1 MALRQEELGIM
12 QSYREQSN
20 YHGNPP
26 TYPPES
32 HGAPRLEELSPR
44 QQAHIF
50 QGGYGGRRSGTA
62 TPTAIAP
69 GENPSLQNYQSYRKE
84 SGDIYYLGSK
94 EAGTPGGQTQ
104 QRRLPGPVQ
113 SYGPPQ
119 GNSSTSSTGYSS
131 PYGRESH
138 PSQFAGQH
146 SSSASLSQYS
156 QDFPGSFSPGSG
168 QYSSHVASQQLR
180 HQLYQ
185 SHQPISPAG
194 NPPASTGTSHLQQI
208 QRSANLNSP
217 GYALRMGQFA
227 QHYQASQGS
236 SSSSYPQRFGQSG
249 ANYEGYSP
257 GGTSSPYESHMSGSS
272 YGTQQA
278 YSSFTS
284 QHLKNF
290 ETAKMPQGGSQGQQ
304 QSASPLMQFPN
315 SSKLLTQNQLGQYNQ
330 SEVPVRSPMQFQ
342 QNFSPISNPS
352 PAPSV
357 VQSPTCSSTPS
368 PLMTSSE
375 NIQCGQGNVPLQ
387 SRNRILPVMPQLSP
401 NAQITSFKGF
411 GVEGPTEKHVT
422 DPGLSSLSALSSQVA
437 NLPNTVQHMLLS
449 DALATHKKGGK
460 RTSRKTDSCANSE
473 TSSQAEEQLK
483 SPMAESLDGSCSSSS
498 GDPGERVRQL
508 SGQSTS
514 SEAGYKG
521 PPSEMPPSPA
531 HTWQNE
537 PSGKTTVQDVDTV
550 PEPAKSYPEIS
561 KASEK
566 AVGVIVSTETVT
578 NRSEKL
584 VDEAPT
590 VANNNE
596 EEEEEDDDDDP
607 SPEPEQSEITKEEDT
622 ETCLNPQN
630 GEPITVD
637 ASSSTGVNEPL
648 IETDKSPVGA
658 GFGFKEAPSISR
670 NTSSLAQQP
679 KNSDAGTFGGQ
690 SDRKT
695 GRNDKYPSLLQE
707 FLQGH
712 HQQERRYVRNAQ
724 EQPPVT
730 ESPDVPL
737 RPNVLMSQANE
748 QPNRS
753 MPEKTLTPQLESTHW
768 GQWDRKH
775 TSEIKHINLAE
786 YPNTR
791 KYEGEPPAPCHEPIS
806 GPSERRSV
814 ICDISPLRQLMRD
827 PASSHH
833 IDSTQERSQDGRAG
847 QSVILPSGMLS
858 LEKSSSQ
865 SGIAKA
871 EDTDSTK
878 MIRRR
883 TVEQCIPYGS
893 KDSPRGNASPRS
905 MTFDSNQEY
914 SSHGRSTNPKRGPGR
929 VGSRGRSP
937 AQSHDLGDKLKSL
950 GRSRGATDIHHVT
963 PTMSLSERASR
974 EALYSAFFQN
984 ADASALAYH
993 TNSRSSSY
1001 GEPHPSFTSSLHYKR
1016 QMYQQEEYKEWL
1028 GSTAQAI
1035 LSASH
1040 HRQELQRK
1048 SPRQESFHV
1057 RSPGRSENEG
1067 LPYSQ
1072 PTSYHDPSNID
1083 FSRQMRMS
1091 EGTSTTLTAGDF
1103 KQNSQKTPPGDSTG
1117 WHLGRQSLPAKKSG
1131 SLASAN
1137 QKPFSSIRDHETHG
1151 PRQVEPTEFSKSGCN
1166 AHRPSG
1172 PEDSSHHNPLIMR
1185 RKVRSFISPI
1195 PSKRQLP
1202 DDKAHV
1208 IASSKEACD
1217 RTLASHNRSPRG
1229 NENELLSTAEEQSK
1243 SGPEQRSPT
1252 AVTLSSPTKTKI
1264 LPPRK
1269 GRGLKLEAI
1278 VQKITSPNVRRTT
1291 TPSNTDIVVEPV
1303 TLEDILSLKGRPSE
1317 ACSST
1322 IEETTERTVDA
1333 VPDTNKNFL
1342 NIKRLSPKSFEAWPA
1357 NNDKQIKIEIE
1368 EQFMET
1374 KDLPQSGPSIQQASN
1389 HYLETG
1395 ENSPALEQ
1403 KSEQKSSEPQPP
1415 PRETPDKEKVVTAP
1429 CPVTPKQTI
1438 IPPKGYFPSGKKRG
1452 RPIGSVSKQK
1462 KQQLQQQQLQ
1472 QQQQNVHQQVQDQ
1485 QQLQPPIA
1493 TDLTPLP
1500 QQTQSISQQE
1510 IEAEP
1515 KPKRRRR
1522 ERRKQPGTTR
1532 RRRGKQAAPIVAP
1545 IEPEIKLKYASQILD
1560 KTETKPKSFFPYI
1573 HVENKEELGL
1583 ACVIINAEEEEQRWR
1598 KETSARKEQRSTSPQ
1613 PSERKALPASS
1624 FMVLGPAVTESASVG
1639 HLVCC
1644 FCGKWANYKNFGDL
1658 FGPFYT
1664 QEYAS
1669 TLSKNPPP
1677 KKSSET
1683 PQKVKVRHKDTL
1695 DGSKSDSDEEEEL
1708 PQQAREQR
1716 SLSAHLRYKRRNRS
1730 GDCTSR
1736 LAVPSHR
1743 KTTDS
1748 SELLSLD
1755 SSGSVNADGVP
1766 DQGFQIPQLPLDSNE
1781 FWMHEACVLW
1791 ANGVYFVCGRLY
1803 GLQEACDVAKE
1814 MICAHCQEPGAT
1826 LGCFNKGCVC
1836 CYHFPCAMDSECL
1849 LNEENFSVRCP
1860 KHKTKTIKGVSA
1872 EQPEQG

>member
-1 MALRQEELGIM
+1 M
-12 QSYREQSN
+12 QSFREQSN

-32 HGAPRLEELSPR
+32 HGASRLEEFSPR
-44 QQAHIF
+44 QQTQIF
-50 QGGYGGRRSGTA
+50 PGGYGGRRSGAA
-62 TPTAIAP
+62 TPTAITP
-69 GENPSLQNYQSYRKE
+69 GENSNLQNYQAYRKE
-84 SGDIYYLGSK
+84 SGDFYYLGNKDAS
-94 EAGTPGGQTQ
+94 TPGGQTP
-104 QRRLPGPVQ
+104 QRRLPGSVQ

-119 GNSSTSSTGYSS
+119 GNSSTSSTSYSS
-131 PYGRESH
+131 QYGRESH
-138 PSQFAGQH
+138 HSQFAGQH
-146 SSSASLSQYS
+146 SASASLSQYA
-156 QDFPGSFSPGSG
+156 QDFPGSFSPGGG
-168 QYSSHVASQQLR
+168 QYSSHVPSQQLR

-185 SHQPISPAG
+185 SHQPLSQAG
-194 NPPASTGTSHLQQI
+194 NPPVSPGTSHLQQI

-217 GYALRMGQFA
+217 SGYPLRMGQFG
-227 QHYQASQGS
+227 QHYQSSPGS
-236 SSSSYPQRFGQSG
+236 SSSSFPPQRFGQSG
-249 ANYEGYSP
+249 TNYEGYSP
-257 GGTSSPYESHMSGSS
+257 GGTPSPYESHISGSS

-278 YSSFTS
+278 YSSYAS
-284 QHLKNF
+284 QHLKNL
-290 ETAKMPQGGSQGQQ
+290 EAAKMPQGGSQPPQQ
-304 QSASPLMQFPN
+304 QQQNPSHLMQFSN
-315 SSKLLTQNQLGQYNQ
+315 SSKLLTQNQTGQYNQ

-352 PAPSV
+352 PAASV

-375 NIQCGQGNVPLQ
+375 NVQCTQGNVPLQ
-387 SRNRILPVMPQLSP
+387 SRNRMLPMMPQLSP
-401 NAQITSFKGF
+401 NTQITSFKGY
-411 GVEGPTEKHVT
+411 GVEGPHEKRLT

-483 SPMAESLDGSCSSSS
+483 SPMAESIDGSCSSS
-498 GDPGERVRQL
+498 DPGERVRQL

-514 SEAGYKG
+514 SEAGFKG
-521 PPSEMPPSPA
+521 PPSEKPPSPVQ
-531 HTWQNE
+531 TWQNE
-537 PSGKTTVQDVDTV
+537 PSGKTAVQDIDTV
-550 PEPAKSYPEIS
+550 PEPAETYLEIS
-561 KASEK
+561 KPSEK

-578 NRSEKL
+578 NRPEKL

-590 VANNNE
+590 VITNDDDDGV
-596 EEEEEDDDDDP
+596 DDDDDDDDAP
-607 SPEPEQSEITKEEDT
+607 SPEPELLETAKKEEDT
-622 ETCLNPQN
+622 KTCPNTQN
-630 GEPITVD
+630 GEPNMVD
-637 ASSSTGVNEPL
+637 ATSATVANVPL

-658 GFGFKEAPSISR
+658 GFGFKEASSASLNTPS
-670 NTSSLAQQP
+670 LPPQP

-690 SDRKT
+690 SERKT

-707 FLQGH
+707 VLQGH

-724 EQPPVT
+724 EQPPPVT

-753 MPEKTLTPQLESTHW
+753 MLGKTLAPHLESSHW
-768 GQWDRKH
+768 GQWDRKP
-775 TSEIKHINLAE
+775 TSEMKQINLAD
-786 YPNTR
+786 YANTR
-791 KYEGEPPAPCHEPIS
+791 KFEGEPAGPCHEPSS

-814 ICDISPLRQLMRD
+814 ICDISPLRQLVWD
-827 PASSHH
+827 PSNSHHVASSQ
-833 IDSTQERSQDGRAG
+833 DRSQDGRAG

-858 LEKSSSQ
+858 FEKSNSE
-865 SGIAKA
+865 SGVAKA
-871 EDTDSTK
+871 EDTESSK
-878 MIRRR
+878 IIRKRAG
-883 TVEQCIPYGS
+883 EQCIPYSS
-893 KDSPRGNASPRS
+893 KESPRRNASPRS
-905 MTFDSNQEY
+905 MTFDASQEY
-914 SSHGRSTNPKRGPGR
+914 SSHSRSSNPKRGGGR
-929 VGSRGRSP
+929 LGSRGRSP
-937 AQSHDLGDKLKSL
+937 AQSQDLSEKLKMSP
-950 GRSRGATDIHHVT
+950 GRSRSSTEIHHLT

-984 ADASALAYH
+984 ADNSALAYH
-993 TNSRSSSY
+993 TNSRASSY

-1028 GSTAQAI
+1028 GSSAQAI
-1035 LSASH
+1035 LSASQ
-1040 HRQELQRK
+1040 HRQDFQRK

-1067 LPYSQ
+1067 LAYNQ
-1072 PTSYHDPSNID
+1072 PGSYHDHSNLD
-1083 FSRQMRMS
+1083 YSRQMRMS
-1091 EGTSTTLTAGDF
+1091 ESTSSTLTAGDF
-1103 KQNSQKTPPGDSTG
+1103 KRNSQKTPPGDPAG
-1117 WHLGRQSLPAKKSG
+1117 WHLGRQSSPAKKSG
-1131 SLASAN
+1131 SSAN
-1137 QKPFSSIRDHETHG
+1137 QKPFSPIRDPETHG
-1151 PRQVEPTEFSKSGCN
+1151 PRPGDTTELSKSGCN
-1166 AHRPSG
+1166 AHRPSV
-1172 PEDSSHHNPLIMR
+1172 PEEGSHHNPLIMR

-1195 PSKRQLP
+1195 PSKRQMP
-1202 DDKAHV
+1202 DDKARPV
-1208 IASSKEACD
+1208 IASSKEGSD
-1217 RTLASHNRSPRG
+1217 MTLTSHIRSPRA
-1229 NENELLSTAEEQSK
+1229 NESELLSMTEEQPK
-1243 SGPEQRSPT
+1243 SGSEQRSPT

-1278 VQKITSPNVRRTT
+1278 VQKITSPNVRRSTA
-1291 TPSNTDIVVEPV
+1291 SSSSESVVEPV
-1303 TLEDILSLKGRPSE
+1303 TLDDILSLKGRPSE
-1317 ACSST
+1317 AGSGS
-1322 IEETTERTVDA
+1322 IEEMAIRTVDA
-1333 VPDTNKNFL
+1333 VPDNPNNDDRK
-1342 NIKRLSPKSFEAWPA
+1342 IQSISPKSLEAWPV
-1357 NNDKQIKIEIE
+1357 NDDKQIKKEID

-1374 KDLPQSGPSIQQASN
+1374 KDLPQSGPLIQQASN
-1389 HYLETG
+1389 HYLEARGNT
-1395 ENSPALEQ
+1395 PALEQ
-1403 KSEQKSSEPQPP
+1403 KCSLPPQPQP
-1415 PRETPDKEKVVTAP
+1415 CEMPDKEKVVNAP

-1452 RPIGSVSKQK
+1452 RPVGSVNKQK
-1462 KQQLQQQQLQ
+1462 KQEQLQQQQIQQQQLQ
-1472 QQQQNVHQQVQDQ
+1472 QQQQQSVQQQVKDQ
-1485 QQLQPPIA
+1485 QKLQSPIA
-1493 TDLTPLP
+1493 KDLAPVPPP
-1500 QQTQSISQQE
+1500 QQTPSVSEQE

-1522 ERRKQPGTTR
+1522 ERRKQPGTAR

-1545 IEPEIKLKYASQILD
+1545 IEPEIKLKYATQTLD

-1573 HVENKEELGL
+1573 HVENKVDLGL
-1583 ACVIINAEEEEQRWR
+1583 SCVIINAEEEEQRWR
-1598 KETSARKEQRSTSPQ
+1598 KVTSARKDQRSTSPSQ
-1613 PSERKALPASS
+1613 PSESKALPVSS
-1624 FMVLGPAVTESASVG
+1624 FMVLGPAVTESATVG

-1644 FCGKWANYKNFGDL
+1644 FCGKWANYKNLGDL

-1683 PQKVKVRHKDTL
+1683 PKKVKVRLKDEL
-1695 DGSKSDSDEEEEL
+1695 DGSKSDSDEEEEE

-1716 SLSAHLRYKRRNRS
+1716 SLSAHPRYKRRNRS
-1730 GDCTSR
+1730 GDCTSSR
-1736 LAVPSHR
+1736 HAVPSR
-1743 KTTDS
+1743 RMTTDS
-1748 SELLSLD
+1748 NELVSLD

-1803 GLQEACDVAKE
+1803 GLQEACDIARE

-1860 KHKTKTIKGVSA
+1860 KHKVKLFK
-1872 EQPEQG
+1872 